1 MARIGAPFG
10 IKGWVKVHT
19 FTESPDSLDQYASW
33 LVRDRQGWQALEL
46 EEFAVHAKG
55 VVAKLKGIDDRNA
68 AERWAKCDVGIPR
81 ADLVDDDEDDGVL
94 WLDLIGSEVCN
105 TQGKVFGTV
114 ETLMETGAND
124 VLVVKGS
131 GGETLIPYIDGV
143 VVEFDRDAK
152 RITVEW
158 SGEYQ

>member
-33 LVRDRQGWQALEL
+33 LVRDRQAWRAFEL
-46 EEFAVHAKG
+46 EEFAVHARG
-55 VVAKLKGIDDRNA
+55 VVAKLKGIDDRSA

-81 ADLVDDDEDDGVL
+81 ADLVGEDEDDGVL
-94 WLDLIGSEVCN
+94 WLDLIGSEVRN
-105 TQGKVFGTV
+105 TQGMVFGTV

-124 VLVVKGS
+124 VLVVRGT

-143 VVEFDRDAK
+143 IVEFDRPAK

>member
-10 IKGWVKVHT
+10 IKGWLKLHT

-33 LVRDRQGWQALEL
+33 LIRAGDDWQEFEL
-46 EEFAVHAKG
+46 EDFEVHAKG
-55 VVAKLKGIDDRNA
+55 PVAKLKGVDDRNA
-68 AERWAKCDVGIPR
+68 AERLVKRDIGIPR
-81 ADLVDDDEDDGVL
+81 DDLIEEDDAVL
-94 WLDLIGSEVCN
+94 WLDLIGSEVRN

-114 ETLMETGAND
+114 ESLMETGAND

-131 GGETLIPYIDGV
+131 GVETLIPYIDEV
-143 VVEFDRDAK
+143 IEAFDREK
-152 RITVEW
+152 KILTVEW